1 MRVKKKVKGHARQKD
16 VIQPVAPV
24 QEKAPVDDV
33 YQHAPVSEDEIVQF
47 IKNHSGCLLIDGQFH
62 EAFIED
68 EATGTFKF
76 GDYTLVGFEV
86 ENGWPQD
93 EELETAFSEGFANL
107 IKFFDVGRRL
117 ETAFMVLYN
126 LNMPIAVV
134 YAIDK
139 FMYNITGA
147 LKDGVSPS
155 DVREIV
161 FVETIQYMSM
171 LGVLANMHKTDNLFV
186 FMDTPYT
193 AALKDPDGFMDFM
206 DVIAYTNNID
216 YRMIQRIFADGLD
229 WKIPSKIFDILL
241 GTRNVITPR
250 QVVVMNNMLIALDRF
265 ISAQNI
271 KEEDLEKLNSDIQS
285 MLGVIVAGVNAS
297 LSVGDNKMLLSY
309 SDSPVLIKFQSM
321 SPGMFATLFNAL
333 IVHNDTTDLMDL
345 FGHRYNQIKFADY
358 LDWISSVVTS
368 VSKQVDEAN
377 LIRDNFGIDLVSF
390 FTQIDL
396 VTKFAVDC
404 KDIVSPD
411 IRDVIFSIPLR
422 WTLMM
427 FDKLKYSEI
436 PSVARNITTLALS
449 GLRLVDID
457 TDFNGKVTRDGET
470 IYTVK
475 ITNDASCCKM
485 ARDEQM
491 LAQSERFY
499 GQLVF

>member
-16 VIQPVAPV
+16 VVQAVTPV

-33 YQHAPVSEDEIVQF
+33 YQHAPVSEDEIIQF
-47 IKNHSGCLLIDGQFH
+47 VKNHNQRLLIDGHFYV
-62 EAFIED
+62 EFVED
-68 EATGTFKF
+68 KATGTFKI
-76 GDYTLVGFEV
+76 GDYTRVGFEI

-93 EELETAFSEGFANL
+93 EELDTAFSEGFANL

-126 LNMPIAVV
+126 LNMPVAVA

-139 FMYNITGA
+139 FMFNVTGA
-147 LKDGVSPS
+147 MEDKTSLS
-155 DVREIV
+155 DAREIV
-161 FVETIQYMSM
+161 FVKTIQYMSM
-171 LGVLANMHKTDNLFV
+171 LGVIANMHKTDNLFM
-186 FMDTPYT
+186 FMNTPS
-193 AALKDPDGFMDFM
+193 AVALSDPDGFMDFM
-206 DVIAYTNNID
+206 DVIVYTDDID

-229 WKIPSKIFDILL
+229 WKIPAKIFDILL
-241 GTRNVITPR
+241 GTHNTIAPR

-265 ISAQNI
+265 IGAQNI

-285 MLGVIVAGVNAS
+285 MLDVIVAGVNAS
-297 LSVGDNKMLLSY
+297 LSAGDAELTYL
-309 SDSPVLIKFQSM
+309 DSPVLVKFQSM

-333 IVHNDTTDLMDL
+333 LVHNDTTDLVDL
-345 FGHRYNQIKFADY
+345 FGPRYNQIKFADY

-396 VTKFAVDC
+396 VTKFAVYC
-404 KDIVSPD
+404 KDIMSPD

-457 TDFNGKVTRDGET
+457 TDFNGKVTHDGET

>member
-16 VIQPVAPV
+16 VVQPVAPV
-24 QEKAPVDDV
+24 QEKAPADDV
-33 YQHAPVSEDEIVQF
+33 YQHEPVSEDEIIQF
-47 IKNHSGCLLIDGQFH
+47 VKNHNQRLLIDGHFYV
-62 EAFIED
+62 AFVED
-68 EATGTFKF
+68 KATHTFKI
-76 GDYTLVGFEV
+76 GDYTRVGFEI
-86 ENGWPQD
+86 ENGWSQD

-126 LNMPIAVV
+126 LNMPIAVA

-139 FMYNITGA
+139 FMFNVTGA
-147 LKDGVSPS
+147 MEDKTSLS

-161 FVETIQYMSM
+161 FVKTIQYMSM
-171 LGVLANMHKTDNLFV
+171 LGVLANMHKTDNLFM
-186 FMDTPYT
+186 FMNTPS
-193 AALKDPDGFMDFM
+193 AVALSDPDGFMDFM
-206 DVIAYTNNID
+206 DVIAYANDID

-229 WKIPSKIFDILL
+229 WKIPAKIFDILL
-241 GTRNVITPR
+241 GTHNTIAPR

-285 MLGVIVAGVNAS
+285 ILDVIVTGVNTS
-297 LSVGDNKMLLSY
+297 LSTGAAELEY
-309 SDSPVLIKFQSM
+309 SNSPVLVKFQSM

-333 IVHNDTTDLMDL
+333 LVHNDTTDLVDL
-345 FGHRYNQIKFADY
+345 FGPRYNQIKFADY

-377 LIRDNFGIDLVSF
+377 LIRDNFGIDPVSF

-396 VTKFAVDC
+396 VTRFAVDC
-404 KDIVSPD
+404 KDIMSPD
-411 IRDVIFSIPLR
+411 IRDVLFSIPLR
-422 WTLMM
+422 WALMM
-427 FDKLKYSEI
+427 FDKLKYSGI
-436 PSVARNITTLALS
+436 PSVVRNITTLALS

-475 ITNDASCCKM
+475 ITNEASCCKM
-485 ARDEQM
+485 ACDEQM

>member
-16 VIQPVAPV
+16 VVQPVTPV
-24 QEKAPVDDV
+24 QEKTPVDDV
-33 YQHAPVSEDEIVQF
+33 YQHVPVSEDEIIQF
-47 IKNHSGCLLIDGQFH
+47 VKNHNRRLLIDGHFYV
-62 EAFIED
+62 AFVED
-68 EATGTFKF
+68 KATGTFKI
-76 GDYTLVGFEV
+76 GDYTRVGFEV

-93 EELETAFSEGFANL
+93 EELDTAFSEGFANL

-126 LNMPIAVV
+126 LNMPVAVA

-139 FMYNITGA
+139 FMYNVTGA

-161 FVETIQYMSM
+161 FVKTIQYMSM
-171 LGVLANMHKTDNLFV
+171 LGVLANMHKTDNLFM
-186 FMDTPYT
+186 FMNTPS
-193 AALKDPDGFMDFM
+193 AVALSDPDGFMDFM
-206 DVIAYTNNID
+206 DVIAYTNDID

-229 WKIPSKIFDILL
+229 WKIPAKIFDILL
-241 GTRNVITPR
+241 GTHNTIAPR

-285 MLGVIVAGVNAS
+285 ILDVIVAGVNTS
-297 LSVGDNKMLLSY
+297 LSTGAAELEY
-309 SDSPVLIKFQSM
+309 SNSPVLVKFQSM

-333 IVHNDTTDLMDL
+333 LVHNDTTDLVDL
-345 FGHRYNQIKFADY
+345 FGPRYNQIKFADY
-358 LDWISSVVTS
+358 LDWVSSTVTS

-377 LIRDNFGIDLVSF
+377 LIRDNFGIDPVSF

-396 VTKFAVDC
+396 VTRFAVDC
-404 KDIVSPD
+404 KDIMNPD
-411 IRDVIFSIPLR
+411 VRDVLFSIPLR

-427 FDKLKYSEI
+427 FDKLKYSGI
-436 PSVARNITTLALS
+436 PSVVRNITTLALS

-475 ITNDASCCKM
+475 ITNEASCCKM
-485 ARDEQM
+485 ACDEQM

>member
-1 MRVKKKVKGHARQKD
+1 MRVKKKVKGHARQKEI
-16 VIQPVAPV
+16 VQPTIPV

-33 YQHAPVSEDEIVQF
+33 YQHEPVSEDEILQF
-47 IKNHSGCLLIDGQFH
+47 IKNHSERLLIDGQFH

-68 EATGTFKF
+68 EATNTFKI

-93 EELETAFSEGFANL
+93 EKLETAFSEGFANL

-139 FMYNITGA
+139 FMYNVTGA
-147 LKDGVSPS
+147 LKDGVSLS

-161 FVETIQYMSM
+161 FVKTIQYMSM

-186 FMDTPYT
+186 FMDAPYT
-193 AALKDPDGFMDFM
+193 TALRDPDGFMDFM
-206 DVIAYTNNID
+206 DVIAYTDDID

-241 GTRNVITPR
+241 GIHSTITPR

-271 KEEDLEKLNSDIQS
+271 KEEDLEKLNSDIQN
-285 MLGVIVAGVNAS
+285 MLGVIVAGVNTS
-297 LSVGDNKMLLSY
+297 LSVGNIELEYL
-309 SDSPVLIKFQSM
+309 DSPVLVKFQSM

-333 IVHNDTTDLMDL
+333 LVHNDTTDLMDL
-345 FGHRYNQIKFADY
+345 LGSRYNQIKFADY

-404 KDIVSPD
+404 KNIMSPD
-411 IRDVIFSIPLR
+411 IRDVLFSIPLR

-475 ITNDASCCKM
+475 ITNNASCCKM
-485 ARDEQM
+485 ACDEQM
-491 LAQSERFY
+491 MAQSERFY